1 MARQMITCESC
12 GKRYD
17 YLKSE
22 ACPNCG
28 AFNYVKGAHQHICGA
43 DDVERII
50 EMKSAEHDDSQEVVR
65 PNTSIDR
72 GLQQKY
78 ARARQKLDRLETTED
93 VFKSAFGGDFG
104 TKKFS
109 RKAKTNKSNAG
120 CLKPLV
126 IFIFIIV
133 FFNLIAPLIFALISN
148 TFESSNYEDYDV
160 SYSEAPASE
169 YETTYNIGVPGYTY
183 TLNDLTFAMGGS
195 AIVDTGDT
203 LEPDYA
209 VVAVKMDASCGLPS
223 DEYATMNFTTYLTDS
238 DYYAYYPAMDMTS
251 YDNEELVNLLFPD
264 SYYYF
269 LQDFEIAYMDGQE
282 SVSGY
287 IPYLVE
293 KEYLDDLSYVIQFDY
308 YDRENGSYESVCYT
322 FPLSEGQTI
331 TTDEVIASYY
341 NSAY

>member
-1 MARQMITCESC
+1 MKLYNVEELAALKNVSVATARRWCA
-12 GKRYD
+12 
-17 YLKSE
+17 E
-22 ACPNCG
+22 AWEKCQP
-28 AFNYVKGAHQHICGA
+28 I
-43 DDVERII
+43 
-50 EMKSAEHDDSQEVVR
+50 
-65 PNTSIDR
+65 
-72 GLQQKY
+72 
-78 ARARQKLDRLETTED
+78 
-93 VFKSAFGGDFG
+93 
-104 TKKFS
+104 
-109 RKAKTNKSNAG
+109 
-120 CLKPLV
+120 
-126 IFIFIIV
+126 
-133 FFNLIAPLIFALISN
+133 
-148 TFESSNYEDYDV
+148 
-160 SYSEAPASE
+160 
-169 YETTYNIGVPGYTY
+169 
-183 TLNDLTFAMGGS
+183 
-195 AIVDTGDT
+195 TGDT